1 MALKIHFTAAD
12 LARVRVAAEPDP
24 LWEVLLGVHALQVR
38 DPGPVLSRWRTRTG
52 RPRSGR
58 HLAAIAPARGY
69 SPDFLTPAEST
80 GGLAAGLD
88 AVRATPRTRLKSE
101 LTLLADGRPMAPWTR
116 ELASGKLLREL
127 TSTLAAFHRETIA
140 PHAELL
146 AEAVQDDRRLRARA
160 LLDSGVDGLLTGLH
174 PLLTRSGDALVLH
187 GTHVTGDLHLD
198 GRGVRLVPSFFCHGA
213 PTVLADPALPPVIVY
228 PMALDPRKYP
238 FGHAPATDPS
248 AALATLLGK
257 TRAHLLTAAA
267 GGRTTTEL
275 SRRVGVSPAS
285 ASYHASILRSAGLL
299 TSHREGTMVRHC
311 LTDLGSGL
319 LRNVSRT

>member
-1 MALKIHFTAAD
+1 MPGADDAQIVRAAAAASVSQKRTA
-12 LARVRVAAEPDP
+12 
-24 LWEVLLGVHALQVR
+24 W
-38 DPGPVLSRWRTRTG
+38 S
-52 RPRSGR
+52 
-58 HLAAIAPARGY
+58 APAVARRLPSG
-69 SPDFLTPAEST
+69 AK
-80 GGLAAGLD
+80 
-88 AVRATPRTRLKSE
+88 ATE
-101 LTLLADGRPMAPWTR
+101 
-116 ELASGKLLREL
+116 
-127 TSTLAAFHRETIA
+127 
-140 PHAELL
+140 
-146 AEAVQDDRRLRARA
+146 QNDRRLRARA